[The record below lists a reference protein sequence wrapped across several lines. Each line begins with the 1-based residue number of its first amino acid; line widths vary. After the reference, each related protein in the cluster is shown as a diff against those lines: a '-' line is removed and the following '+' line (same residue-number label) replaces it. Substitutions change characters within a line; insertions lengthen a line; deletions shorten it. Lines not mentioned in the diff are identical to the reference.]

1 MRTTLIAARE
11 PWRAH
16 SIISPALRG
25 TLQGLGWRSY
35 TGGLRALVELAAEA
49 QVPGRTRA
57 PRARLSRSCGGADH
71 RLASQEGRQ
80 VLFHALRHRGACL
93 VGVAGQVRQ
102 QHHVVE
108 SEQGFGHT
116 GLVLEHVEAGTGDAL
131 VLQRIDQGGLI
142 HHGAA

>member
-49 QVPGRTRA
+49 QGPESDPANPLFYQVGENVLKGRLRSHPDVA
-57 PRARLSRSCGGADH
+57 ARHYA
-71 RLASQEGRQ
+71 
-80 VLFHALRHRGACL
+80 
-93 VGVAGQVRQ
+93 Q
-102 QHHVVE
+102 QHRVAQEPVP
-108 SEQGFGHT
+108 
-116 GLVLEHVEAGTGDAL
+116 A
-131 VLQRIDQGGLI
+131 
-142 HHGAA
+142 